1 MSDSGPVLPVFE
13 RLAPAPPAGFVA
25 GRIEALTAPGDV
37 VVDLHGRGGW
47 VARAAIDRRRRAL
60 SIESS
65 PLARLL
71 AELVLRPPD
80 LRHLDAAFA
89 AVGTA
94 PRGES
99 SVRAW
104 IAERW
109 TTRCPTCERLV
120 TLEELIWEQAPSEP
134 DGLPEPVTRTFNCS
148 TCRESRTGI
157 RHLPPDDED
166 RSRARSDRD
175 DEDAA

>member
-1 MSDSGPVLPVFE
+1 MLPVFE
-13 RLAPAPPAGFVA
+13 RLAPAPSAGLVA

-47 VARAAIDRRRRAL
+47 IARASIDRQRRAL

-65 PLARLL
+65 PLTRLL

-94 PRGES
+94 PRGDS
-99 SVRAW
+99 SVRGW
-104 IAERW
+104 IGERW
-109 TTRCPTCERLV
+109 STRCPRAPPSIPD
-120 TLEELIWEQAPSEP
+120 IW
-134 DGLPEPVTRTFNCS
+134 G
-148 TCRESRTGI
+148 
-157 RHLPPDDED
+157 
-166 RSRARSDRD
+166 
-175 DEDAA
+175 